1 MSKLKRAYQAGV
13 GNIKAKKAYSPFPRT
28 GLVKKYEPFIRN
40 EVRDYC
46 KQYPSVRYEEML
58 AEAVKIAVK
67 FEPKFD
73 PNLGNDFSTPLRWH
87 LKELH
92 RFAQKE
98 FSSWQIPVSTA
109 ERAANDLEAKRN
121 GIGGDDPRQVN
132 FSGGGNGARL
142 TLDLQSI
149 TGPLIDVTASYSL
162 EHRHRVVVGTQLRNS
177 DWDYANGVMDRATPD
192 VKVVLE
198 GRKPSPI
205 TSAYIAALLAHSE
218 QRQRETDQEAE
229 NQRNGDWAPV
239 FLTPNQLRLDVGFY
253 VGRQPPKL
261 DPDYQPIASLN
272 ETVTNDDGDLVGNL
286 GDTIADTAPAEAA
299 DDRAEE
305 LRDAAETERLQA
317 IVDAERPHLSPKET
331 IVLNEWML
339 GSLTIGEVADKVGMT
354 PGGASKM
361 AARLEKRLRTKK

>member
-13 GNIKAKKAYSPFPRT
+13 GNIKAKKTYSPFPRT

-46 KQYPSVRYEEML
+46 KQYPNVRYEEML

-87 LKELH
+87 LRELH

-98 FSSWQIPVSTA
+98 FSSWQMPVST
-109 ERAANDLEAKRN
+109 EREEANDLERKRN
-121 GIGGDDPRQVN
+121 GIGGNDPRQVN
-132 FSGGGNGARL
+132 FSGGGNGARF
-142 TLDLQSI
+142 TLDLQWI
-149 TGPLIDVTASYSL
+149 TGLLIDVTASYSL

-205 TSAYIAALLAHSE
+205 TSAYIAAILANSE

-239 FLTPNQLRLDVGFY
+239 FLTPNQLRLDIGFY

-261 DPDYQPIASLN
+261 EPDYLPIASLN
-272 ETVTNDDGDLVGNL
+272 ETITNDDGHQTTL
-286 GDTIADTAPAEAA
+286 GDTIADGSPAEAA
-299 DDRAEE
+299 EDRAEE
-305 LRDAAETERLQA
+305 LRDSRNGAAPGA
-317 IVDAERPHLSPKET
+317 IVDAERPSLSQKEA
-331 IVLNEWML
+331 IVLDEWML
-339 GSLTIGEVADKVGMT
+339 GHLTIAEVATKAGMT
-354 PGGASKM
+354 KGGASKM
-361 AARLEKRLRTKK
+361 AARLEKHFRTKK

>member
-13 GNIKAKKAYSPFPRT
+13 GNIKVVKAYSPFPRT

-87 LKELH
+87 LRELH

-98 FSSWQIPVSTA
+98 FSCWQMPVSTTGR
-109 ERAANDLEAKRN
+109 ETNDLERRRN
-121 GIGGDDPRQVN
+121 GIGGDDPRRVN
-132 FSGGGNGARL
+132 FSGGGNGARF
-142 TLDLQSI
+142 TLDLQWI

-162 EHRHRVVVGTQLRNS
+162 EHRHRVVVGTHLRNS
-177 DWDYANGVMDRATPD
+177 EWDYANGVMDRATPD

-198 GRKPSPI
+198 DRKPSPI

-239 FLTPNQLRLDVGFY
+239 FLTPNQLRLDIGFY
-253 VGRQPPKL
+253 NGRQPPKL
-261 DPDYQPIASLN
+261 EPDYLPIASLS
-272 ETVTNDDGDLVGNL
+272 ESITNDDGRL
-286 GDTIADTAPAEAA
+286 GGQS
-299 DDRAEE
+299 R
-305 LRDAAETERLQA
+305 RHHCRH
-317 IVDAERPHLSPKET
+317 RSCRGCR
-331 IVLNEWML
+331 
-339 GSLTIGEVADKVGMT
+339 GSR
-354 PGGASKM
+354 GGASGRSRNG
-361 AARLEKRLRTKK
+361 AAPGHS

>member
-1 MSKLKRAYQAGV
+1 M
-13 GNIKAKKAYSPFPRT
+13 
-28 GLVKKYEPFIRN
+28 
-40 EVRDYC
+40 RDHWC
-46 KQYPSVRYEEML
+46 KIYPNVRYEEML
-58 AEAVKIAVK
+58 AEAVKIAVAVESK
-67 FEPKFD
+67 FKPG
-73 PNLGNDFSTPLRWH
+73 LGYDFTTPLRHW
-87 LKELH
+87 LLGLH

-98 FSSWQIPVSTA
+98 FSSWQMPVSTA
-109 ERAANDLEAKRN
+109 QREANDLERKRN
-121 GIGGDDPRQVN
+121 GIGGDDPRRVN
-132 FSGGGNGARL
+132 FSGGGNGARF
-142 TLDLQSI
+142 TLDLQWI

-198 GRKPSPI
+198 DRKPSPI
-205 TSAYIAALLAHSE
+205 TSAYIAAILANSE

-239 FLTPNQLRLDVGFY
+239 FLTPNQLRLDIGFY
-253 VGRQPPKL
+253 NGRQPPKL
-261 DPDYQPIASLN
+261 EPDYLPIASLS
-272 ETVTNDDGDLVGNL
+272 ESVTNDDGHSVGNL

-299 DDRAEE
+299 EDRAEE
-305 LRDAAETERLQA
+305 LRDAAETERLLT
-317 IVDAERPHLSPKET
+317 IVDAERPCLSPKET

-339 GSLTIGEVADKVGMT
+339 GSLTIAEVADKVGMT